1 MILTTAISPSEEEP
15 MAREYFCAYHS
26 LLEGL
31 QAFSDAECGRLFR
44 ACLKYSSE
52 GTTAELSGNE
62 RFIWP
67 MLKNMIDRD
76 KEAYSEKCET
86 NRLNGEKGGRPKNP
100 KNPTVFSETEKTQE
114 KEKEEDKEEDKDKEK
129 EESPSERERAHKHG
143 EYGWIR
149 LTETQYRRLL
159 QDLGPAELDRCIQY
173 IDESAQRTGNKNKWK
188 DWNLTIRKCAREG
201 WGKDQSS
208 SRNVVHKENR
218 NAPIDTAKL
227 EMLSSMFQ

>member
-1 MILTTAISPSEEEP
+1 MTSMTTISPSEEEA
-15 MAREYFCAYHS
+15 MAREGFVVYHE
-26 LLEGL
+26 LLDWLEPYG
-31 QAFSDAECGRLFR
+31 DAERGRLLTAMLR
-44 ACLKYSSE
+44 YSITGE
-52 GTTAELSGNE
+52 APGLSGNE
-62 RFIWP
+62 RFLWP
-67 MLKNMIDRD
+67 AIKAKIDRD
-76 KEAYSEKCET
+76 RGAYEETCRKNKKNVEKRYDKVRENT
-86 NRLNGEKGGRPKNP
+86 TVYDRIPDV
-100 KNPTVFSETEKTQE
+100 PTETETETGTETETKT
-114 KEKEEDKEEDKDKEK
+114 
-129 EESPSERERAHKHG
+129 ESPSEKERAHKHG
-143 EYGWIR
+143 EYGWVR

-227 EMLSSMFQ
+227 EMLSNMFQ